1 MTKQYFEVTVEYSG
15 TKTFRVPIQDG
26 EPAATIG
33 YIGENYYR
41 LEQVYNPISDR
52 EETSIVSIIRGE
64 DK

>member
-1 MTKQYFEVTVEYSG
+1 MTNQYFEVTVEYTG
-15 TKTFRVPIQDG
+15 TKTYRVPIRDHD
-26 EPAATIG
+26 PAATLG
-33 YIGENYYR
+33 YIGESYYR

>member
-15 TKTFRVPIQDG
+15 TKTFRVPIQNE